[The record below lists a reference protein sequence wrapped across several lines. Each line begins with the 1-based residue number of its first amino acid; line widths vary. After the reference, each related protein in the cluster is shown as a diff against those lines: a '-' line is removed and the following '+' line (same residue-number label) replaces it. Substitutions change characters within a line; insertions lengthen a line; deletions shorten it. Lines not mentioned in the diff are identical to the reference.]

1 MTDQLTQEDLEQMLA
16 INSDLE
22 TEFENMAASYGRLAY
37 LFARSCDTLR
47 QSEAYLDNM
56 YATLYFEAKKE
67 LGHTCKEAEAKSWIV
82 IQDEYKEAVRS
93 VNEAKY
99 TKDVMQATRDALAMK
114 KEMLQQLGPLRRGE
128 LGATIAAR
136 NPYKKHTADDANTHI
151 ANTRKKEQ

>member
-1 MTDQLTQEDLEQMLA
+1 
-16 INSDLE
+16 
-22 TEFENMAASYGRLAY
+22 
-37 LFARSCDTLR
+37 
-47 QSEAYLDNM
+47 M

-136 NPYKKHTADDANTHI
+136 NPDKKHTADDANTHT